1 MNLFDTIN
9 QDIKVAMKAREKDR
23 LETLRSIKSA
33 LMLLRTEEKGKIPGS
48 AEEIKVLQRLVKQR
62 NESAAIYKEQNR
74 QELADKEIFEAGIIE
89 QYLPAQLGEEE
100 LEVEIRAVIE
110 ETGAGGM
117 SDMGRVM
124 GQLTK
129 KLAGKADGKM
139 MAEMVKQLLS

>member
-89 QYLPAQLGEEE
+89 QYLPAQLGKEE
-100 LEVEIRAVIE
+100 LEEEIRAVIE